1 MIYTL
6 ILDLHLSYEYVKYR
20 PKEKVLNHP
29 SANKRWIIA
38 KTKRVFPHEN
48 SLHDGQS
55 FIFLGSPLERSRALK
70 VEKCILFCCTLLLHN
85 NYSFMKKRK
94 GSGLIFFD
102 EKWWKWLMNLSY
114 ISTFL
119 CQNKRMSWFLILTY
133 NFSFIV
139 IRYCRPSCSSI
150 FNVNGNKKCG
160 STLHTIFSSINI
172 AIL

>member
-70 VEKCILFCCTLLLHN
+70 VEKCILFCTLLLHN

-102 EKWWKWLMNLSY
+102 EKWWKNKWLMKSSVIY
-114 ISTFL
+114 IHFF
-119 CQNKRMSWFLILTY
+119 CVKIKDDRMSWFDTFWYLQFFFL
-133 NFSFIV
+133 
-139 IRYCRPSCSSI
+139 SSLLLLLPALLRARR
-150 FNVNGNKKCG
+150 F
-160 STLHTIFSSINI
+160 
-172 AIL
+172 